1 MAFTGKIVW
10 ITGASSGI
18 GAALAQAFAGEGA
31 HIILSGRRL
40 DALERVAADIKA
52 DTLLLPFESTDF
64 DALPAKVAE
73 AMEWKGKVDI
83 LINNAGISQRSLALD
98 TDPNVHSRIVNVD
111 LLAPIWLTQLL
122 LPHMI
127 GAGGGHIVGISSV
140 AGRVGVP
147 LRTAYCAAKH
157 AINGFVSSVRSE
169 LLHQGSHIT
178 LSLVGY
184 MDALRAETEKR
195 HNIHVTN
202 ILPGSIRT
210 DVSRNALTKDGSR
223 REKSDAVIDNGM
235 EPSEC
240 ARQIVEAVANK
251 VPELIV
257 ADGPELMFAQ
267 LRQSDPEKLFG
278 ITATMGAQIAE
289 KYEAGD
295 DD

>member
-40 DALERVAADIKA
+40 DALERVAADIKT

-157 AINGFVSSVRSE
+157 GLI
-169 LLHQGSHIT
+169 
-178 LSLVGY
+178 GY